1 LQTLLTIFIKVI
13 STVADKWMPAQK
25 TKKTPSHL
33 CEFFQLSKFAK
44 GTNGKQQGYT
54 SYTETRQSSYIYV
67 LTGANTM
74 TGHQN
79 RC

>member
-1 LQTLLTIFIKVI
+1 MV
-13 STVADKWMPAQK
+13 QK
-25 TKKTPSHL
+25 KQNKKPHL

-44 GTNGKQQGYT
+44 GTDGKQQGYT